1 MDERLLDDALLMQA
15 VTEGDAELLAIDLWL
30 HEAFHHSQPDESDG
44 GRSCSVERP
53 Q

>member
-15 VTEGDAELLAIDLWL
+15 VTEGDIELLAIDLWL
-30 HEAFHHSQPDESDG
+30 HEAFHRSQPDGSDG
-44 GRSCSVERP
+44 GRSLSEERP

>member
-30 HEAFHHSQPDESDG
+30 HEAFHRSQPDESDD
-44 GRSCSVERP
+44 GRSCSVEHP